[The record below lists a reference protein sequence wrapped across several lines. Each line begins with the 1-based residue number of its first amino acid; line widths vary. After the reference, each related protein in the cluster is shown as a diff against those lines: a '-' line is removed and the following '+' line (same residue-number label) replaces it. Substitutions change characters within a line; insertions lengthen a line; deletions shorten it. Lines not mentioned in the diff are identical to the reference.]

1 MSQALYGYNNPHY
14 DEAKASQWQSTQV
27 SSISLMNFS
36 GRIFIGP
43 PFSHPSH
50 PAFLTLS
57 LIGLVSDL
65 GKNRFGMPRSYSLT
79 LVSFFFFVSQVA
91 TASINDIQ
99 NLWIASSLLGLAH
112 GSVFSLFP
120 TVCLEWFGMRASLPS
135 LSFHH
140 SHTNL
145 NPKPTFQKTGDTYPL
160 HPWQQST
167 SSHLYSGGT

>member
-27 SSISLMNFS
+27 SSISLTNFS

-43 PFSHPSH
+43 PFSHLSH
-50 PAFLTLS
+50 LLSSPS

-135 LSFHH
+135 LSSRH

-145 NPKPTFQKTGDTYPL
+145 NPKPTFQKTGDTYL
-160 HPWQQST
+160 
-167 SSHLYSGGT
+167 